1 MWKSILPGGS
11 ITFLTA
17 DGMNPAAVSSDF
29 SDSMDSYNS
38 ALDNFYVFDILYRR
52 KFYLSKNFHRIF
64 LFRSFCEQKEKDWER
79 IEYAFY
85 AAAGRKRNCEA
96 CHGSREGMPSAG
108 SIPCTDRAEVHPGV
122 DEVKTDIPF
131 SKRCRQMERVLS
143 SFIRVTSLFVS
154 REGCIQCPYIEWN
167 RGNTS
172 SLFLT
177 TGSLLCFLLLREAEF
192 FNFEAVR
199 ANQ

>member
-1 MWKSILPGGS
+1 ML
-11 ITFLTA
+11 LTI
-17 DGMNPAAVSSDF
+17 F
-29 SDSMDSYNS
+29 TY
-38 ALDNFYVFDILYRR
+38 LIFYIEENFIYQRIFTGF
-52 KFYLSKNFHRIF
+52 FYLEV
-64 LFRSFCEQKEKDWER
+64 FCEQKEKDWER

-85 AAAGRKRNCEA
+85 AAAGRKRNCKA
-96 CHGSREGMPSAG
+96 CHGSREGMSSAG

-131 SKRCRQMERVLS
+131 RKRCRQMERVLS

-154 REGCIQCPYIEWN
+154 REGYIQCPYIEWN

-192 FNFEAVR
+192 FYFEAVR